1 MSEAKIWPAEAIHM
15 LRTAQQ
21 HHAQLS
27 IMADQKANMLIGAT
41 FVVFTL
47 AIGQSRDDSF
57 SLPLLVLAA
66 SAFLSAVLAAMAV
79 MPATIPKAQSGGNW
93 LFFGTFAQVD
103 EAEFQNKIMAKL
115 GTPDEIFRTMLHD
128 LYQLGC
134 VLQNKKYRY
143 LGWAYR
149 MFLVGLAS
157 TFLTFIFE
165 RVAGPIL

>member
-1 MSEAKIWPAEAIHM
+1 MSEPKTWPAEAVHM
-15 LRTAQQ
+15 IRTAQQ

-47 AIGQSRDDSF
+47 AIGQSRDGVF

-66 SAFLSAVLAAMAV
+66 SAFLSAVLAAFAV
-79 MPATIPKAQSGGNW
+79 MPSTAPKMPTGGNW
-93 LFFGTFAQVD
+93 LFFGTFTQVG
-103 EAEFQNKIMAKL
+103 EAEFQEKVMATL
-115 GTPDEIFRTMLHD
+115 GTPEDVFRAMLHD

-143 LGWAYR
+143 LGLAYR
-149 MFLVGLAS
+149 TFLAGLAA
-157 TFLTFIFE
+157 TFFAFIYE
-165 RVAGPIL
+165 RFAGPIL